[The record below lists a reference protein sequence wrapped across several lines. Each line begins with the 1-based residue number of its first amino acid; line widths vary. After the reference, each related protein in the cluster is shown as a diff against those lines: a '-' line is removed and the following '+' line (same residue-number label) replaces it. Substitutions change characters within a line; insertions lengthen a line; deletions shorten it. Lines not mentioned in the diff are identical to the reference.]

1 MKLMHSKLQMSV
13 VRKLAY
19 FLCLQI
25 KQLED
30 GISVNQ
36 KKHIHNM
43 VKRFGL
49 QQAKNARTPMR
60 SSEKMGLD
68 KTGVQTNS
76 QTYRSIVGSL
86 LYLTTSKPGVFQ
98 CVGVCAR
105 FQVDHPTL
113 KQLRGSSNISKYF

>member
-1 MKLMHSKLQMSV
+1 M
-13 VRKLAY
+13 
-19 FLCLQI
+19 
-25 KQLED
+25 
-30 GISVNQ
+30 NQ
-36 KKHIHNM
+36 KKHILNM

-49 QQAKNARTPMR
+49 EQAKNAKTPIS

-68 KTGVQTNS
+68 KMGVQTNS
-76 QTYRSIVGSL
+76 QTYRSIIGSL
-86 LYLTTSKPGVFQ
+86 LYLTTGKPDIFQ